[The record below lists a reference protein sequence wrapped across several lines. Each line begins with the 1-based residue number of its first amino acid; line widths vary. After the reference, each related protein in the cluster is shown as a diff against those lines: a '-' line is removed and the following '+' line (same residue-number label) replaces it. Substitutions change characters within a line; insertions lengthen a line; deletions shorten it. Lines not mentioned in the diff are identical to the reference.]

1 MAGRVV
7 IVGGG
12 IAGLA
17 IASEIDA
24 LGRNGG
30 PAADVLVL
38 EASSRPGGNIRSA
51 REEGYLYEWG
61 PTGFLD
67 NVPETVALCRRAGL
81 GDRLTR
87 ANAAAERRF
96 VVRGGRFRE
105 LPHGVA
111 GFYLSGLLSVPGRL
125 RVLGEPF
132 VPARRDPSDESVLS
146 FATRRI
152 GREAASVLVDALVTG
167 IWAGDSE
174 KLSVV
179 SAFPKLVAL
188 EREHGGLVRGMI
200 ASKRKAAGS
209 GPAGPGGKLTSF
221 PDGLDELP
229 RALAA
234 GLGSRFRLEC
244 RISGIERVASGWRVF
259 VSGSSPID
267 ADVLVLAAPSW
278 SVAPFFRKIDR
289 DLSASLAGVPEVPV
303 AVVHLGFSVS
313 EAGALLPGFGALA
326 PRGETKSLLGVLV
339 PSNIFPGRAPDGC
352 LLATAMLGGAR
363 NPAIADRDDSA
374 IVDAAVGEIRAI
386 TGLAATPRFVRVL
399 RHPHGIPQYNVGH
412 AARLQAIDSAL
423 RAHPK
428 LFLAG
433 NSYRGVAINACA
445 ADAPKVAAAILGNWG
460 Q

>member
-17 IASEIDA
+17 IASELDS
-24 LGRNGG
+24 LGTNGTVG
-30 PAADVLVL
+30 AEVLVL
-38 EASSRPGGNIRSA
+38 EASPRPGGNIRST
-51 REEGYLYEWG
+51 REDGYLYEWG

-67 NVPETVALCRRAGL
+67 NVPETVALARRAGL

-96 VVRGGRFRE
+96 VVRGGRLRE

-111 GFYLSGLLSVPGRL
+111 GFFVSGLLSVSGRL

-132 VPARRDPSDESVLS
+132 VRARRDPSDESVLS

-167 IWAGDSE
+167 IWAGDSA

-179 SAFPKLVAL
+179 SAFPKLATL

-200 ASKRKAAGS
+200 ASKRKAAGG

-234 GLGSRFRLEC
+234 GLGARIRFDC
-244 RISGIERVASGWRVF
+244 RVSGIERASPGWRVL
-259 VSGSSPID
+259 VSGSPPIE
-267 ADVLVLAAPSW
+267 ADVVVLAARSW
-278 SVAPFFRKIDR
+278 GVAPYFRDIDR
-289 DLSASLAGVPEVPV
+289 ELAGLLAGVPEVPV

-313 EAGALLPGFGALA
+313 EAGASLPGFGALA

-363 NPAIADRDDSA
+363 NPAIVERDDST
-374 IVDAAVGEIRAI
+374 IVDEAVSEIRRI
-386 TGLAATPRFVRVL
+386 TRLAATPRFVRVL

-445 ADAPKVAAAILGNWG
+445 ADAPKVAAAILGDWG